1 MRPRNGDGIVKV
13 DGWMAKYLYSYQN
26 GVCLANQSDDNR
38 ALLHSLARIF
48 DLKDPSLRRAP
59 DILALFLLYSK
70 LKLRAYKVTESLS

>member
-1 MRPRNGDGIVKV
+1 MDE
-13 DGWMAKYLYSYQN
+13 WMVKYLYSYQN

-48 DLKDPSLRRAP
+48 DLKDSSLRRAA

-70 LKLRAYKVTESLS
+70 FKLRAYKVTESLS